1 MKTHYIKS
9 LPAIAVAALLGLAGC
24 ASNMSNDN
32 SSMGASSTSD
42 GSPKY
47 TQCSPRFPTA
57 CRS

>member
-1 MKTHYIKS
+1 
-9 LPAIAVAALLGLAGC
+9 
-24 ASNMSNDN
+24 MSNDN